1 MFPAN
6 HHEVKTRVKVGKKIN
21 GCKQP
26 YSASIFN
33 ISAMSYGALSGPA
46 VTALNQGAQRGGFYH
61 NTGEGGISKFHE
73 SGGDLVWN
81 VGTGYF
87 ACGSTVDGK
96 RVFNPEMFKENS
108 AKDCVKM
115 IEIKLSQGA
124 KPAHGGILPANKITE
139 EISEARGLGPG
150 PWLEDCASPPYHAAF
165 SSPMGLCTFIDN
177 LRTLSDGKPIG
188 FKMCV
193 GNPVEL
199 AALIHAM
206 IETDVFPDF
215 ITVDGSEGGTGA
227 APPEVRSGEERSD
240 ELKRRFY

>member
-6 HHEVKTRVKVGKKIN
+6 HHDVKTRVKVGKKIN

-46 VTALNQGAQRGGFYH
+46 VTALNKGAQRGGFYH
-61 NTGEGGISKFHE
+61 NTGEGGISKFHQ

-108 AKDCVKM
+108 SKEVRACETRSD
-115 IEIKLSQGA
+115 KLG
-124 KPAHGGILPANKITE
+124 KRVD
-139 EISEARGLGPG
+139 EISMLVANTFV
-150 PWLEDCASPPYHAAF
+150 PYVTACR
-165 SSPMGLCTFIDN
+165 LC
-177 LRTLSDGKPIG
+177 
-188 FKMCV
+188 
-193 GNPVEL
+193 
-199 AALIHAM
+199 
-206 IETDVFPDF
+206 
-215 ITVDGSEGGTGA
+215 
-227 APPEVRSGEERSD
+227 
-240 ELKRRFY
+240 RRF